1 MKFGRVFKQAL
12 RNEGFPSE
20 WIDSAISYQQL
31 KKCINRLTNELAQL
45 GLDRETLEKLLKH
58 VEHFNAS
65 AGNADDQERPFEYI
79 LSDHVDG
86 AATSKTFHPK
96 LLFYV
101 DEATGALHSA
111 KLDRETKRKL
121 QMLAV
126 ETGMTDL
133 RVSEEFDCD
142 TPMSAEFTG
151 VTQEGAPPQAYRTRT
166 RPGFRTVE
174 VPLTSDSEFF
184 TKLSSELSGLEALQ
198 EKEAKRLYMQVEKLG
213 KQIARLTN
221 PDRRANRKLLAV
233 WRQLF
238 QMYLEEGIYFGTT
251 ESDHSAHDAALATE
265 RYQDFCVKIRN
276 AGLVDKIKTK
286 ENLQAFNAFMHINH
300 EILQG
305 LRFGEINELAMS
317 KILKS
322 ESPPLPVIQLYTNH
336 HRIRQTHRSRRQDR
350 GPQTNR
356 LPLLLRTPRQSCLRR
371 SQHADSQ
378 PRPPNRR
385 LQLSHVHGN

>member
-1 MKFGRVFKQAL
+1 MKFGQAFKQAL

-31 KKCINRLTNELAQL
+31 KKCIKRLTNELGEL
-45 GLDRETLEKLLKH
+45 GLDPATLDRLLKH

-65 AGNADDQERPFEYI
+65 AGKQAEEDRPFEYI

-86 AATSKTFHPK
+86 TSTSKTFHPK

-111 KLDRETKRKL
+111 QLDEETKRKL

-133 RVSEEFDCD
+133 RVSEEADYDSPQSDD
-142 TPMSAEFTG
+142 TAASRGSSP
-151 VTQEGAPPQAYRTRT
+151 VTKTRK

-174 VPLTSDSEFF
+174 VPLTSDAEFF

-198 EKEAKRLYMQVEKLG
+198 KKEEKRMHTEIEQLG
-213 KQIARLTN
+213 KQIAKLTD

-233 WRQLF
+233 WRQVF
-238 QMYLEEGIYFGTT
+238 QMYLEEGIFFGTT
-251 ESDHSAHDAALATE
+251 EADHAAHDATLATT
-265 RYQDFCVKIRN
+265 RYQDFCNKIRA
-276 AGLVDKIKTK
+276 AGLVDKINKK
-286 ENLQAFNAFMHINH
+286 ENLRAFNTFMHINN

-305 LRFGEINELAMS
+305 LRFGEINETAMT

-322 ESPPLPVIQLYTNH
+322 EPTTYQ
-336 HRIRQTHRSRRQDR
+336 
-350 GPQTNR
+350 
-356 LPLLLRTPRQSCLRR
+356 
-371 SQHADSQ
+371 SQ
-378 PRPPNRR
+378 P
-385 LQLSHVHGN
+385 

>member
-1 MKFGRVFKQAL
+1 MKFGQVFKQAL

-31 KKCINRLTNELAQL
+31 KKCINRLTHELAQL
-45 GLDRETLEKLLKH
+45 GLDPVTLDKLLKH

-65 AGNADDQERPFEYI
+65 AGKHDDEDRPFEYI
-79 LSDHVDG
+79 LSDQGDG
-86 AATSKTFHPK
+86 ASTSKTFHPK

-133 RVSEEFDCD
+133 RISEEDYESPPSD
-142 TPMSAEFTG
+142 DSAP
-151 VTQEGAPPQAYRTRT
+151 VVQHAASAPPNGSRQ

-174 VPLTSDSEFF
+174 VPLTSDAEFF

-198 EKEAKRLYMQVEKLG
+198 KKEETRMHAEIEELG
-213 KQIARLTN
+213 KQIARLTD

-233 WRQLF
+233 WRQVF
-238 QMYLEEGIYFGTT
+238 QMYLEEGIFFGTT
-251 ESDHSAHDAALATE
+251 EADHAAHDATLATA
-265 RYQDFCVKIRN
+265 RYQDFCNKITA
-276 AGLVDKIKTK
+276 AGLVDRIKKK
-286 ENLQAFNAFMHINH
+286 ENLQAFNAFMHINN

-305 LRFGEINELAMS
+305 LRFGEINQTAMS

-322 ESPPLPVIQLYTNH
+322 E
-336 HRIRQTHRSRRQDR
+336 
-350 GPQTNR
+350 
-356 LPLLLRTPRQSCLRR
+356 
-371 SQHADSQ
+371 
-378 PRPPNRR
+378 
-385 LQLSHVHGN
+385 